1 MTSNTGQQMDAV
13 VGQASG
19 PPAQALVVRS
29 EPVPEPG
36 PGEVLAEVHAAENY
50 LVSPFDTDNEHG
62 LATEVR
68 WPVLSTR
75 GEKQS

>member
-1 MTSNTGQQMDAV
+1 MDAV
-13 VGQASG
+13 IMQASG

-36 PGEVLAEVHAAENY
+36 PGEVHAAENY
-50 LVSPFDTDNEHG
+50 LVSLFDTDNEHG

-68 WPVLSTR
+68 WPVLSTI

>member
-1 MTSNTGQQMDAV
+1 
-13 VGQASG
+13 
-19 PPAQALVVRS
+19 VVRS